1 MYCWVV
7 HLKIVQNEWT
17 CTVPNKGMILL
28 CKNLF
33 DVKSS
38 LCYVVVVLANHY
50 GSRRL
55 RLNED
60 RCTRPSKTRLE
71 NQSRIHNNKNAI
83 CTLPCFSHVMAC
95 FRLQAQCKGPIKK
108 LSTVEL
114 LKLANYV
121 HFLLSKFALI

>member
-17 CTVPNKGMILL
+17 CTIPKKGMILL
-28 CKNLF
+28 CKILF

-95 FRLQAQCKGPIKK
+95 FRLVQAQCRKK
-108 LSTVEL
+108 VSYCFVEL
-114 LKLANYV
+114 LK
-121 HFLLSKFALI
+121 